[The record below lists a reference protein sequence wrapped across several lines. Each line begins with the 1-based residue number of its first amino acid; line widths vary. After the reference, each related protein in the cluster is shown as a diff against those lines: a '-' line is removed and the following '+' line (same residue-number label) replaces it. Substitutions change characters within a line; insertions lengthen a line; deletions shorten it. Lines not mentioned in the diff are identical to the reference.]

1 MACGRMADC
10 LEVDSIDRMQ
20 YYNDEQ
26 NKKASQ
32 ALFYIVQLLILLI
45 VYGFVYTSFVAVKLA
60 TEKYS
65 LTFMAYMPVVLALV
79 AYPVVLYKTRKM
91 FQNGKMLRAVGW
103 MMGWASVVIVLLY
116 AYLSQLIGV

>member
-1 MACGRMADC
+1 
-10 LEVDSIDRMQ
+10 MQ

-32 ALFYIVQLLILLI
+32 ALFCIVQMFMLLI

-60 TEKYS
+60 TVKQS
-65 LTFMAYMPVVLALV
+65 LTFMAYIPVVLALV

-91 FQNGKMLRAVGW
+91 FQNGRMLRAVGW
-103 MMGWASVVIVLLY
+103 VMGWASLIIVLLFFHI
-116 AYLSQLIGV
+116 SQLVGV

>member
-1 MACGRMADC
+1 
-10 LEVDSIDRMQ
+10 MQ

-32 ALFYIVQLLILLI
+32 ALFYIMQMFMLLI

-60 TEKYS
+60 VAKYS
-65 LTFMAYMPVVLALV
+65 LTFMVYLPEVLALV

-91 FQNGKMLRAVGW
+91 FQQGKMLRAVGW
-103 MMGWASVVIVLLY
+103 MMGWASLIIVFLY
-116 AYLSQLIGV
+116 LHLSQLVGV